1 MGDTKTT
8 LDFFAELGMLKR
20 VKRSGWWMLG
30 IPEEE
35 SVAEHSFRCAAI
47 GYVLAKMEKADP
59 YKVVMMSL
67 FNDIHEARIN
77 DLHKVAHRYLNVRE
91 AEKEAFAGQIDGLDT
106 MLKNDL
112 KTFRSEHDAQRTKES
127 LVARDADILECLVQA
142 KEYADLG
149 YKSAKKFFRKA
160 PSHLKTKSAK
170 KLWNDTSS
178 WDSSTWWEK
187 LSKFER

>member
-1 MGDTKTT
+1 T

-77 DLHKVAHRYLNVRE
+77 DLHKVAHRYMNVRE